1 MAEYFRNDFKIQL
14 AFEPHRALLEP
25 RFSHRPIDY
34 DAVYDA
40 SLTFNQIKSEYINFT
55 IYYDNSDRIFEKLE
69 LLKEHGVNIPNL
81 IKPAPAENKWQFPSI
96 LNFEDTNLISLDE
109 SHYWQHDKKPVILII
124 DNVSIADEGGFFRHG
139 RFNLT
144 ENAIQHIAK
153 YIIYNHT
160 YHIDERERFVEQN
173 NNRAIRFGP
182 VEFTLMFE
190 HYYQSLTGREL
201 TITRDPYLVVTDHSE
216 TLTAEQLTEL
226 GNNLCLLMSFFWQ
239 KAIDFFH
246 AKVRINSLPNY
257 RTKELIKYSDHQ
269 ADKSNSSILEEKF
282 GTFYD
287 FMERVD
293 YDQFCNHTA
302 IITDIITRIIKSK
315 NIDSISRFMVYYNII
330 EKIRNYCMAN
340 PIRDSKLSIKEEYDF
355 IPGKGKTIDIIKDAI
370 KSISSIVQESD
381 RGNFLANASNKV
393 TFIKKTGLIDQFE
406 SLITYLKLNPQDYT
420 IDFRSL
426 IKIRND
432 IYHGKMPQEDIN
444 GYNHQMNILNHDML
458 IKLITY

>member
-40 SLTFNQIKSEYINFT
+40 SLTFNQIKPEYIKFA
-55 IYYDNSDRIFEKLE
+55 IYYDNSDYIFEKLE
-69 LLKEHGVNIPNL
+69 LLKENGVDIPSL
-81 IKPAPAENKWQFPSI
+81 IQPAPTEHQWHFPSI
-96 LNFEDTNLISLDE
+96 LNFEGTNLISLDE
-109 SHYWQHDKKPVILII
+109 SHYWQHDKKPVILTL
-124 DNVSIADEGGFFRHG
+124 DNVSIADSGGFFYHG
-139 RFNLT
+139 RFNLI
-144 ENAIQHIAK
+144 ENAIKHIAK
-153 YIIYNHT
+153 YITYNYT
-160 YHIDERERFVEQN
+160 YRIDERERFVEHN
-173 NNRAIRFGP
+173 ANRIIHFGP

-190 HYYQSLTGREL
+190 HYYQSFVSREI
-201 TITRDPYLVVTDHSE
+201 TIARDPYLVITDPSE

-226 GNNLCLLMSFFWQ
+226 GNNLCLLMSLFWQ

-246 AKVRINSLPNY
+246 AKVKINSLPNY

-269 ADKSNSSILEEKF
+269 ADKSDNSILEEKF
-282 GTFYD
+282 EDFYN
-287 FMERVD
+287 FIERVD
-293 YDQFCNHTA
+293 YNQFCSHTA
-302 IITDIITRIIKSK
+302 IIADVTTRIIKSK

-330 EKIRNYCMAN
+330 EKIRNYCMDN
-340 PIRDSKLSIKEEYDF
+340 PIRGNSLSIKEEYDF
-355 IPGKGKTIDIIKDAI
+355 TTGNKKTIETIKNAI

-381 RGNFLANASNKV
+381 RESFLANASNKV

-406 SLITYLKLNPQDYT
+406 SLITYLNLNPQDYT

-432 IYHGKMPQEDIN
+432 IYHGKMPQENVD